1 MAKKLKMKYKTK
13 KTLKNILLGVVCVG
27 AVVGVAAGA
36 KAIADYSEQD
46 TKTIHPTF
54 AIGGLDSNGE
64 YEKSEASIYT
74 EEAFECK
81 GLTIKLDFDHD
92 VTYQVFFYEED
103 GDFISSTEVLDER
116 YDEEVPTGATHA
128 RIEVTPQWT
137 DVEDEDDRKI
147 NWFNKYK
154 FANQLNIEVDKE
166 QEVKDTNNS
175 SSVTSSEA
183 TA

>member
-36 KAIADYSEQD
+36 KAIVDYSEQD
-46 TKTIHPTF
+46 VKTIHPAF
-54 AIGGLDSNGE
+54 AIGGLENGL
-64 YEKSEASIYT
+64 YEETETSIYT
-74 EEAFECK
+74 KEAFECK

-116 YDEEVPTGATHA
+116 YDEEIPTGATHA

-137 DVEDEDDRKI
+137 NVEDEDDRKI
-147 NWFNKYK
+147 NWFNKIK
-154 FANQLNIEVDKE
+154 FANQLNIEVDKD
-166 QEVKDTNNS
+166 QSVSDT
-175 SSVTSSEA
+175 EA
-183 TA
+183 TE